1 MAAVEEAEAHWV
13 IAVSLCGQAS
23 IRKALDGSG
32 ANGGCGGVDGGEG
45 KAGRG
50 GGEGD
55 GGEGGGEGGGTVGCD
70 RGGST

>member
-32 ANGGCGGVDGGEG
+32 ANARS
-45 KAGRG
+45 KAGATAKSAMMSCGHDDARF
-50 GGEGD
+50 
-55 GGEGGGEGGGTVGCD
+55 CAQ
-70 RGGST
+70 